1 MFADVSFSILSN
13 PPQTGVIYSM
23 VPTYSPATLSV
34 GFTGLALCSYTECC
48 GLGGWVGLLV
58 ALRLQTCLW
67 RCAWFL
73 GLLEKTKFR
82 FEKFQ
87 LAAFRYLEFSDVAKS
102 SLESHIVSVKLLDV

>member
-13 PPQTGVIYSM
+13 SPQTGVIYSM
-23 VPTYSPATLSV
+23 VPIYSPTTLSV

-67 RCAWFL
+67 RFAWLL
-73 GLLEKTKFR
+73 GLLEKRNFD
-82 FEKFQ
+82 
-87 LAAFRYLEFSDVAKS
+87 LNNFSWLLFDVWNFPMWQ
-102 SLESHIVSVKLLDV
+102 SLHLNLTLSQ